1 MDGGALMTNQEKRR
15 ARCVYCG
22 TTKPVTKSGKIR
34 KHWVK
39 GGPNGPAPG
48 QKIVCGGSGRAV

>member
-1 MDGGALMTNQEKRR
+1 MADQEKRR

-34 KHWVK
+34 KHWVT

-48 QKIVCGGSGRAV
+48 QRIVCGGSGRAV